1 METGSSDFADVFRP
15 FGVVF
20 IQVFLMTSSQ
30 KSETALNWYCMKHLA
45 SGHGFFGLE

>member
-20 IQVFLMTSSQ
+20 IQVFLMTSCK
-30 KSETALNWYCMKHLA
+30 KSETSLNRYYMKHMA
-45 SGHGFFGLE
+45 SGNGVFG